1 MENSAIFWWT
11 TLWMLFWGVVG
22 SAVTRRVYLHK
33 DLDTSNSVLVGSL
46 VGAAFGPFGLIP
58 LWKKSPEISRNLILY
73 PSLLA
78 VAILMAAFAL
88 ADPENNCVSGCI
100 QNWRTYLR

>member
-1 MENSAIFWWT
+1 
-11 TLWMLFWGVVG
+11 MLFWGVVG

-88 ADPENNCVSGCI
+88 ADPENNCVSPAFHLFH
-100 QNWRTYLR
+100 RR